1 MNELPQTRIVAPQ
14 ADLSALSFCETSAA
28 ALAEWVIALP
38 MANTPETAAQVRQ
51 ATWEIARLDV
61 APQERMDLLE
71 QIRPILHYLC
81 TRLDRNAAT
90 STAHGDAIARLA
102 QRLQTNLC
110 AGYKSVVVA
119 GLAQR
124 AGRAWDGAGSKSR
137 RADKDLLPLAIHRAL
152 SDLSRTLLRT
162 LQFYV
167 APADRLWFELNQ
179 LYLLAERLGFADL
192 TLEDAENHATPMTS
206 ASNAYLR
213 SLLLACCKPNQMRY
227 RQLAEVFNCL
237 EMWAQFVSLEPDA
250 TSALFA
256 VDLESDQGPIYKDLM
271 HDAVEPRG
279 VRTDVLVY
287 QLESYLRD
295 LPSDIRVPEAATEAQ
310 LRHLVLAWG
319 EMRPRSHR
327 RTYASGTIKVCV
339 GLRSAHYFLSG
350 GVEFNDLLEDPD
362 ALINQ
367 ELNPFLLDRERQE
380 RHRPQVVKDVWDD
393 AFDVRAR
400 IPENPNIDD
409 PDRIMRLEARRHA
422 RADERPEPRSSHEI
436 YDTSAIDTSPGGY
449 QIRWNDPLPP
459 HLQTGEIL
467 AMREAEDN
475 RWCVALIRWIRQ
487 NQEGTSMGIEL
498 LAPRAIP
505 VAARVIQ
512 KVGGPTTYARALMLP
527 ELTPI
532 GQPATLITPRLPF
545 QAGQKI
551 HIQKQGVRS
560 TAQLTKCVLRTE
572 SVNQFTYRMLA
583 GYLEN
588 TQPTLKMDEQ

>member
-1 MNELPQTRIVAPQ
+1 MNDAPTTRISVPA
-14 ADLSALSFCETSAA
+14 AELEALSFCDTDPA

-38 MANTPETAAQVRQ
+38 MANTAETAAQVRQ
-51 ATWEIARLDV
+51 ATWEIARLSV
-61 APQERMDLLE
+61 GPAARMALLE

-81 TRLDRNAAT
+81 ARLDRNAAT
-90 STAHGDAIARLA
+90 SHAHGDAIARLA

-110 AGYKSVVVA
+110 SGYKSVVVA
-119 GLAQR
+119 GLGERA
-124 AGRAWDGAGSKSR
+124 AGRS
-137 RADKDLLPLAIHRAL
+137 ADKDLLPQAIHRAL

-167 APADRLWFELNQ
+167 EPADRLWFELNQ
-179 LYLLAERLGFADL
+179 LYLIAERLEVVRAKV
-192 TLEDAENHATPMTS
+192 EDAENHKRPSTTP
-206 ASNAYLR
+206 ADAYLR

-237 EMWAQFVSLEPDA
+237 EDWCAFVSLEPDA

-256 VDLESDQGPIYKDLM
+256 VDLESDQGPIYKRLM
-271 HDAVEPRG
+271 HDAVAPRG
-279 VRTDVLVY
+279 IRTDVLVY
-287 QLESYLRD
+287 QIESYLRD
-295 LPSDIRVPEAATEAQ
+295 LPCEIRVPEGTSEGQ
-310 LRHLVLAWG
+310 LRHLAEAWG

-327 RTYASGTIKVCV
+327 RTESSGTIKVCV

-350 GVEFNDLLEDPD
+350 GVEFRDLLDEPD
-362 ALINQ
+362 TFVDG
-367 ELNPFLLDRERQE
+367 ELNPFLLDQASRE
-380 RHRPQVVKDVWDD
+380 RHRPHKVKDVWDD
-393 AFDVRAR
+393 AFDVGAR
-400 IPENPNIDD
+400 IPENPNIAD
-409 PDRIMRLEARRHA
+409 PDRILRQGRERRDA
-422 RADERPEPRSSHEI
+422 ERERSSHQI

-459 HLQTGEIL
+459 QLQTGEIL
-467 AMREAEDN
+467 ALREAQDH
-475 RWCVALIRWIRQ
+475 RWCIAVIRWIRQ
-487 NQEGTSMGIEL
+487 NESGTAMGIEL

-512 KVGGPTTYARALMLP
+512 KVGGLTSYARALMLP

-545 QAGQKI
+545 QPGQKI

-560 TAQLTKCVLRTE
+560 TAQLIKCVLRTE

-588 TQPTLKMDEQ
+588 ARGTLKMDDQ